1 MKKLLTLVLA
11 LAMTLSLAACGGG
24 GEDTADEGSEGS
36 TSGEPTKMTLI
47 LRGGAYGESLEA
59 SLAPFEAEH
68 NVDIEVMLMSFDDLH
83 TGIALD
89 AVNEVGTYDLCM
101 VDGSWMAEF
110 TENGVL
116 ANLSEMGYS
125 FDDDIIPATTTI
137 CKVGEDIYLAPYY
150 GNVTVMMY
158 NKQLLADAGYA
169 PEDID
174 SFADLMDIAQKT
186 KAADSNKNGFL
197 IRGGSADNIL
207 SDFLPHLVVHGGW
220 VVDENNNPTVDTP
233 EFKAAMQEYLDL
245 YALGSTLDK
254 DDIVASVTSGET
266 ALAQIWPGWYTPT
279 ADGPANYTTIP
290 TKLTDDSAPVDA
302 VALQGVWCIGIP
314 DNAPHK
320 DLALELLEYVM
331 SPEVQLAS
339 IENNGVPCRYSCLTD
354 STVLET
360 YPHLQTV
367 CGALETGVYRP
378 VIEEWTE
385 FTNIL
390 GTEMDNI
397 IQGTKTMDEALAYDV
412 VKTKELGYNM
422 IRKHV
427 KVEPARW
434 YYHCDKT
441 GIIVWQDMPSGDIT
455 PGSPRWQMNRYF
467 TGEEKRRS
475 PESEACYRK
484 EWREIIDCLRP
495 FVSIGV
501 WVPFNETWGQFK
513 TPEIA
518 AWTKAYDPTRLVDAA
533 SGGNHYRA
541 GDMLD
546 QHNYPMPALLLF
558 DTDRVSV
565 LGEFGGIGQVVEG
578 HLWEKDRNWGY
589 VRFNS
594 PREVTDEY
602 EKYAE
607 ELLRHLRY
615 FSAAVYTQTSDVET
629 EVNGLMTYDRKVM
642 KVEPERIREINRK
655 VCNALNE

>member
-1 MKKLLTLVLA
+1 MKKALSLILA
-11 LAMTLSLAACGGG
+11 LAMALSLAACGGG
-24 GEDTADEGSEGS
+24 KTETPSDSNTPADN
-36 TSGEPTKMTLI
+36 TSAEPTKLSLI
-47 LRGGAYGESLEA
+47 LRGGTYADVIKECLPA
-59 SLAPFEAEH
+59 FEAEH
-68 NVDIEVMLMSFDDLH
+68 NVVCEVQELSEGDLYS
-83 TGIALD
+83 GIALD
-89 AVNEVGTYDLCM
+89 AINDKGSYDLCM

-116 ANLSEMGYS
+116 ANLTELGYS
-125 FDDDIIPATTTI
+125 LDEDVIPATTTI
-137 CKVGEDIYLAPYY
+137 CYVGDDLYLAPYY

-397 IQGTKTMDEALAYDV
+397 IQGTKSMDEGLAYAQS
-412 VKTKELGYNM
+412 EL
-422 IRKHV
+422 
-427 KVEPARW
+427 
-434 YYHCDKT
+434 
-441 GIIVWQDMPSGDIT
+441 
-455 PGSPRWQMNRYF
+455 
-467 TGEEKRRS
+467 EK
-475 PESEACYRK
+475 
-484 EWREIIDCLRP
+484 L
-495 FVSIGV
+495 
-501 WVPFNETWGQFK
+501 
-513 TPEIA
+513 
-518 AWTKAYDPTRLVDAA
+518 
-533 SGGNHYRA
+533 
-541 GDMLD
+541 M
-546 QHNYPMPALLLF
+546 
-558 DTDRVSV
+558 
-565 LGEFGGIGQVVEG
+565 
-578 HLWEKDRNWGY
+578 
-589 VRFNS
+589 
-594 PREVTDEY
+594 
-602 EKYAE
+602 AE
-607 ELLRHLRY
+607 
-615 FSAAVYTQTSDVET
+615 
-629 EVNGLMTYDRKVM
+629 
-642 KVEPERIREINRK
+642 
-655 VCNALNE
+655 

>member
-397 IQGTKTMDEALAYDV
+397 IQGTKTMDEALAFAAAAALRISSP
-412 VKTKELGYNM
+412 ELAAALSRNLTAMLPSFVFIMYSITVADKSCRAMFYN
-422 IRKHV
+422 
-427 KVEPARW
+427 
-434 YYHCDKT
+434 CDKDLLRYAWYRKPKVILRSFGIRLRRVALYNGLVAGALCLAAAGFCLISGT
-441 GIIVWQDMPSGDIT
+441 GI
-455 PGSPRWQMNRYF
+455 F
-467 TGEEKRRS
+467 T
-475 PESEACYRK
+475 ADLALFC
-484 EWREIIDCLRP
+484 
-495 FVSIGV
+495 
-501 WVPFNETWGQFK
+501 
-513 TPEIA
+513 A
-518 AWTKAYDPTRLVDAA
+518 
-533 SGGNHYRA
+533 
-541 GDMLD
+541 
-546 QHNYPMPALLLF
+546 ALLLLSLLF
-558 DTDRVSV
+558 TAHHLCLYYIFQPYSESLKTKNPLFSGIHAAMYLLCFACLQIEVGGSFFTAV
-565 LGEFGGIGQVVEG
+565 LLGFTVLYIAAALVLVYF
-578 HLWEKDRNWGY
+578 RA
-589 VRFNS
+589 
-594 PREVTDEY
+594 PRS
-602 EKYAE
+602 
-607 ELLRHLRY
+607 
-615 FSAAVYTQTSDVET
+615 F
-629 EVNGLMTYDRKVM
+629 
-642 KVEPERIREINRK
+642 RIK
-655 VCNALNE
+655 